1 MLGTLSTVRR
11 LRFLMVHRGAIVC
24 QIPMAVDDDDGS
36 DNCDHIPD
44 DYVHIPGGG
53 AAVMNPTFLGRG
65 QQQQQQQQQQQR
77 PSLDRTEHVAGHQS
91 TAPVGLHVV
100 PSAEQPAIHDASSG
114 SPPPGFPADLS
125 ASTAAW
131 LKLSLTKAET
141 VEALLGAGLDLGTFC
156 FRNGSTGTVL
166 CVLLSTTNVGHFR
179 IVERACDGQIELPDV
194 GPCAGMVF
202 RDVQEALAHLR
213 ANPTAVRGQN
223 LVLTDL
229 VPASNLIDVGPTVT
243 LTDLASTLNPRTTD
257 A

>member
-1 MLGTLSTVRR
+1 M
-11 LRFLMVHRGAIVC
+11 
-24 QIPMAVDDDDGS
+24 
-36 DNCDHIPD
+36 
-44 DYVHIPGGG
+44 
-53 AAVMNPTFLGRG
+53 
-65 QQQQQQQQQQQR
+65 
-77 PSLDRTEHVAGHQS
+77 
-91 TAPVGLHVV
+91 V